1 MFLCDNCWRFIP
13 YLKYWITVLC
23 SWEYYGCMTVCFYHV
38 IYVLEVNPHS
48 VIALI
53 SMSLT
58 RNRNAIWNLS
68 DSNGMRT
75 QNHLARKQT
84 LNVFVYELSGCG
96 LESRCSYL
104 KFSYLNM
111 EELWTGITFKK
122 FPCYMHACSWRI
134 GKNTRTFLTYVKRFW
149 VIPCM
154 KNCRNLI
161 ALCKKVFRNSP
172 IIFLQQE
179 NKAKLVQ
186 IL

>member
-1 MFLCDNCWRFIP
+1 MWQSPEIYTLFKLLDNCS
-13 YLKYWITVLC
+13 LQLTVLRLYDC
-23 SWEYYGCMTVCFYHV
+23 VFLSCHIRAWSESALCNCFN
-38 IYVLEVNPHS
+38 INEL
-48 VIALI
+48 
-53 SMSLT
+53 LT

-172 IIFLQQE
+172 ITFLQ
-179 NKAKLVQ
+179 
-186 IL
+186 